1 MNGAQTLL
9 NTVADAGI
17 EVCFANAGTTEM
29 SIVTAFDSNPR
40 IKPIL
45 GLFEGVCTGAAD
57 GYGRMAEKPALTL
70 LHLGP
75 GMANG
80 IANLHNAR
88 RARSPFFMVI
98 GEHASWHIK
107 ADPLLN
113 MNIAGLCATFS
124 GWQRTS
130 ASVASIPGDAV
141 DGIAAC
147 RSGLVASLIIPSDY
161 LWTEYQGAPVTIPSF
176 SSPDPLNPERIE
188 AAAKMLRSEK
198 KTALIMNGRALLG
211 RGLAAVA
218 RIRAKTGCDLFSVT
232 FPARIERGAGLVPV
246 TRIPYFPDHA
256 RALLEPYEAALFAG
270 TDEPAAFFG
279 YAGQSSYFME
289 PAVERLRLDSDYQDT
304 SLALEA
310 LADALGAPPGVSMK
324 GVLAPYHRPELP
336 TGKLTPEKACL
347 AVAALQPENAIV
359 IDEGL
364 TSTTTYSPL
373 GATVASHSL
382 LYLTGGA
389 IGQGMPC
396 ATGVAVA
403 CPERPVIDIQADG
416 SGMYTLQSLWTQAR
430 EGLNVKTLIC
440 ANRSYNIIRV
450 ELDRAGYTEP
460 GASSLSLI
468 DLGNP
473 NLDWVSLG
481 KGMGVP
487 GVSVET
493 AEDLVREMKIALAE
507 PGPRLI
513 EMVL

>member
-1 MNGAQTLL
+1 MNGAEALL
-9 NTVADAGI
+9 NTMTEAGV

-29 SIVTAFDSNPR
+29 SVVMAFDTHPR

-57 GYGRMAEKPALTL
+57 GYGRMKGKPALTL

-88 RARSPFFMVI
+88 RARSPMFMVI
-98 GEHASWHIK
+98 GEHASWHIQ

-113 MNIAGLCATFS
+113 MDIEGLCRTFS

-130 ASVASIPGDAV
+130 SSVAAITADAAA
-141 DGIAAC
+141 GIAAC
-147 RSGLVASLIIPSDY
+147 RYGQVASLIIPSDY
-161 LWTEYQGAPVTIPSF
+161 LWTGYQSSPVKVPSF
-176 SSPDPLNPERIE
+176 SYDPVKPEQIE
-188 AAAKMLRSEK
+188 GAAKMLHSGK
-198 KTALIMNGRALLG
+198 KTAIIMNGRALL
-211 RGLAAVA
+211 RDGLTAAA
-218 RIRAKTGCDLFSVT
+218 RVKAKTGCDLFSVT
-232 FPARIERGAGLVPV
+232 FPARVERGAGSVPV

-256 RALLEPYEAALFAG
+256 TALLAPYEAALFAG

-279 YAGQSSYFME
+279 YTGLSSYFME
-289 PAVERLRLDSDYQDT
+289 QSVERLRLDSDRQDAAR
-304 SLALEA
+304 SLEA
-310 LADALGAPPGVSMK
+310 LADALGAPSGSA
-324 GVLAPYHRPELP
+324 LDNIIAPYRRPESP

-347 AVAALQPENAIV
+347 IVAALQPENAIV
-359 IDEGL
+359 VDEGL

-373 GATVASHSL
+373 GATALPHSL

-403 CPERPVIDIQADG
+403 CPDRAVINIQADG

-430 EGLNVKTLIC
+430 EALNVTTLIC
-440 ANRSYNIIRV
+440 ANHSYNIIRV

-473 NLDWVSLG
+473 NLDWVRLG
-481 KGMGVP
+481 RGMGVP

-493 AEDLVREMKIALAE
+493 AEDLARELKIALAE

>member
-1 MNGAQTLL
+1 MNGAQALL
-9 NTVADAGI
+9 NTVAAAGI

-29 SIVTAFDSNPR
+29 PIVTAFDSYTR

-57 GYGRMAEKPALTL
+57 GYARMAEKPALTL

-88 RARSPFFMVI
+88 RARSPLFMVI
-98 GEHASWHIK
+98 GEHASWHIE

-113 MNIAGLCATFS
+113 MDIAGLCRTFS

-130 ASVASIPGDAV
+130 ASTGDIPADAAA
-141 DGIAAC
+141 GITAC
-147 RSGLVASLIIPSDY
+147 HFGLVASLIIPSDY
-161 LWTEYQGAPVTIPSF
+161 LGASYQGGPVMLPSF
-176 SSPDPLNPERIE
+176 SHDPIDRGSIE
-188 AAAKMLRSEK
+188 TAAAMLWSGK
-198 KTALIMNGRALLG
+198 KTALIMNGKALIG
-211 RGLAAVA
+211 QGLKAAS
-218 RIRAKTGCDLFSVT
+218 RIKAKTGCDLFSVT
-232 FPARIERGAGLVPV
+232 FPARIERGAGAVPV
-246 TRIPYFPDHA
+246 TRIPYFPEPA
-256 RALLEPYEAALFAG
+256 MALLAPYEAAIFVG
-270 TDEPAAFFG
+270 TDEPATFFG
-279 YAGQSSYFME
+279 YEGLSSYFLNTE
-289 PAVERLRLDSDYQDT
+289 VKRHRLDSDRQDAGE
-304 SLALEA
+304 ALEA
-310 LADALGAPPGVSMK
+310 LADALGSSSGSALGAVS
-324 GVLAPYHRPELP
+324 APYHLTELP

-347 AVAALQPENAIV
+347 TLAALQPEHAIV

-364 TSTTTYSPL
+364 TSTTTYSSLSTTAPP
-373 GATVASHSL
+373 HNL

-403 CPERPVIDIQADG
+403 CPERPVINIQADG
-416 SGMYTLQSLWTQAR
+416 SAMYTLQSLWTQAR
-430 EGLNVKTLIC
+430 EGLNVTTLIC
-440 ANRSYNIIRV
+440 ANHSYNIIRV
-450 ELDRAGYTEP
+450 ELERSGYTQP
-460 GASSLSLI
+460 GTPSLSLI

-473 NLDWVSLG
+473 SLDWISLS

-487 GVSVET
+487 GFCVET
-493 AEDLVREMKIALAE
+493 AEDLARALRISLAE

>member
-1 MNGAQTLL
+1 MNGAQALL
-9 NTVADAGI
+9 NTAVEAGI

-29 SIVTAFDSNPR
+29 SIVTAFDSTPR

-57 GYGRMAEKPALTL
+57 GYGRIKEKPALTL
-70 LHLGP
+70 MHLGP
-75 GMANG
+75 GTANG
-80 IANLHNAR
+80 VANLHNAR
-88 RARSPFFMVI
+88 RARSPLFMVI

-113 MNIAGLCATFS
+113 MDIAGLCSTFS

-130 ASVASIPGDAV
+130 ASVASIPADTA

-147 RSGLVASLIIPSDY
+147 RYGLVASLIVPSDY
-161 LWTEYQGAPVTIPSF
+161 LWTEYQGVPATIPSF
-176 SSPDPLNPERIE
+176 SLDPINQGQVE
-188 AAAKMLRSEK
+188 AAAEVLRSGK

-232 FPARIERGAGLVPV
+232 FPSRIERGAGLVPV

-256 RALLEPYEAALFAG
+256 RALLAPYEAALFAG
-270 TDEPAAFFG
+270 TDEPATFFG
-279 YAGQSSYFME
+279 YEGQPSYFMGPE
-289 PAVERLRLDSDYQDT
+289 VKRLRLDGDRQNTES
-304 SLALEA
+304 ALEA
-310 LADALGAPPGVSMK
+310 LADMLGAPSSGASLEKVS
-324 GVLAPYHRPELP
+324 APYRRPKLP
-336 TGKLTPEKACL
+336 TGKLTPEKVCL
-347 AVAALQPENAIV
+347 AIAALQPENAIV

-364 TSTTTYSPL
+364 TSTTAYSAL
-373 GATVASHSL
+373 DATVAPHSL

-389 IGQGMPC
+389 IGQGMPV
-396 ATGVAVA
+396 ATGAAVA
-403 CPERPVIDIQADG
+403 CPERPVINIQADG

-430 EGLNVKTLIC
+430 EGLNVKTLLC
-440 ANRSYNIIRV
+440 ANRSYNIIRL

-460 GASSLSLI
+460 GTSSLSLI

-473 NLDWVSLG
+473 NLDWVSLA

-493 AEDLVREMKIALAE
+493 SEDLVRELKIALAE

>member
-1 MNGAQTLL
+1 MNGAEALL
-9 NTVADAGI
+9 NTVTAAGI

-29 SIVTAFDSNPR
+29 QIVTAFDTNPR

-57 GYGRMAEKPALTL
+57 GYARMAGKPALTL

-88 RARSPFFMVI
+88 RARSPMFMVI
-98 GEHASWHIK
+98 GEHASWHIQ

-113 MNIAGLCATFS
+113 MDIAGLCQTFS

-130 ASVASIPGDAV
+130 TSVNAIAPDATA
-141 DGIAAC
+141 GIAAC
-147 RSGLVASLIIPSDY
+147 RYGQIASLVIPSDY
-161 LWTEYQGAPVTIPSF
+161 LGAQYSGEAVTMPAF
-176 SSPDPLNPERIE
+176 SPDPVDSAQIE
-188 AAAKMLRSEK
+188 AAAKMLRSGK
-198 KTALIMNGRALLG
+198 KTAIIMNDRALLG
-211 RGLAAVA
+211 EGLAAAA
-218 RIRAKTGCDLFSVT
+218 RIKAKTGCDLFSVT
-232 FPARIERGAGLVPV
+232 FPARIERGAGIVPV
-246 TRIPYFPDHA
+246 TRIPYFPEPA
-256 RALLEPYEAALFAG
+256 TALLAPYDAAFFVG
-270 TDEPAAFFG
+270 TDEPATFFG
-279 YAGQSSYFME
+279 YEGISSYFLKAE
-289 PAVERLRLDSDYQDT
+289 VERLRLDSDRQDAA
-304 SLALEA
+304 LALEA
-310 LADALGAPPGVSMK
+310 LADALGAPST
-324 GVLAPYHRPELP
+324 LALDNIIAPYCRLELP
-336 TGKLTPEKACL
+336 AGKLTPEKACL
-347 AVAALQPENAIV
+347 IVAVLQPENAIV
-359 IDEGL
+359 VDEGL

-373 GATVASHSL
+373 GATALPHSL

-403 CPERPVIDIQADG
+403 CPDRPVINIQADG

-440 ANRSYNIIRV
+440 ANRSYNIIKI

-460 GASSLSLI
+460 GAGSLSLI

-473 NLDWVSLG
+473 NLDWVSLS

-493 AEDLVREMKIALAE
+493 AEELARELRIALAE

>member
-1 MNGAQTLL
+1 MNGAEALL
-9 NTVADAGI
+9 NTAAAADI

-29 SIVTAFDSNPR
+29 SVVTAFDSNSR

-57 GYGRMAEKPALTL
+57 GYGRMKEKPALTL

-98 GEHASWHIK
+98 GEHASWHLK

-130 ASVASIPGDAV
+130 ESVSAIPADAA
-141 DGIAAC
+141 DAIAAC
-147 RSGLVASLIIPSDY
+147 RYGQVASLIIPSDY
-161 LWTEYQGAPVTIPSF
+161 LWTEYQGAPVTVPSF
-176 SSPDPLNPERIE
+176 SPDPINPERIE
-188 AAAKMLRSEK
+188 AAGRMLLSGK
-198 KTALIMNGRALLG
+198 KTALIMNGKALLG
-211 RGLAAVA
+211 RGLAAAA

-232 FPARIERGAGLVPV
+232 FPSRIERGAGRVSV
-246 TRIPYFPDHA
+246 ARIPYFPDHA
-256 RALLEPYEAALFAG
+256 RTLLAPYEAALFSG
-270 TDEPAAFFG
+270 TDEPATFFG
-279 YAGQSSYFME
+279 YEGQPSYFMG
-289 PAVERLRLDSDYQDT
+289 PAVQRLRLDGDRQDAG
-304 SLALEA
+304 LAMEA
-310 LADALGAPPGVSMK
+310 LADALDAPSEGALEGVS
-324 GVLAPYHRPELP
+324 APYRRPELP
-336 TGKLTPEKACL
+336 MGKLTPEKVCL
-347 AVAALQPENAIV
+347 VVAALQPEDAIV
-359 IDEGL
+359 VDEGL
-364 TSTTTYSPL
+364 TSTTAYAPL
-373 GATVASHSL
+373 GATVAPHSL

-396 ATGVAVA
+396 ATGAAVA
-403 CPERPVIDIQADG
+403 CPERPVINIQADG

-430 EGLNVKTLIC
+430 EALNVKTLIC
-440 ANRSYNIIRV
+440 ANRSYHIIRL

-460 GASSLSLI
+460 GARSLSLI

-487 GVSVET
+487 GVSVDT
-493 AEDLVREMKIALAE
+493 AEDLVRELKIALAE

-513 EMVL
+513 EMIL